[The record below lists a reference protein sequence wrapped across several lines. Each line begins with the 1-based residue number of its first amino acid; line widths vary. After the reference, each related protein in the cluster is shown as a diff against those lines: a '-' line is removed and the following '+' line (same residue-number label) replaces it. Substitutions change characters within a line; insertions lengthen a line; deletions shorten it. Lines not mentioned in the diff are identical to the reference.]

1 MSELDQADAADPH
14 LFIKPR
20 RQLCRIVGDVLY
32 SPEDLSKQRNANEYL
47 TASQIC
53 IPESHSVTDDLYD
66 MDDDVGGSISSDHQQ
81 SDPIGYAEF
90 LLRAL
95 KPPISP
101 RRTSVQITTSNGHR
115 SSSQLN
121 LSVDQSDRE
130 GTSSVSSIE
139 GLESPTIRRPKPR
152 KRNNSMTSEA
162 PLLRHPEGDGPV
174 TILDKVSSN
183 REEIILRL
191 RSVAGHVDDPEAYVL
206 PEVVTS
212 LRTQEIVIHGEQLST
227 PEHTTTLSIDPIS
240 QVYHEL
246 YENVEYSYDFISSM
260 EQLQIFICVQPVYLI
275 ELVLCTTLPYG
286 HSEVIHKLEPI
297 PPHIHINYPLSSQ
310 GESAMDGHGNSPTT
324 VNSLDMYQPVELP
337 EEEFFEEEEVQP
349 LSYDELGN
357 SNCALVQPV
366 DSFSQFEQPSFTD
379 VCQPSSPLQS
389 RTSSPIQS
397 KGAYMVEFHATL
409 TSSRMEEPI
418 VCDSFELLD
427 QLNTLRKQALRMTAE
442 LSPDSSGEPELLSA
456 SCDQFRTFL
465 GQLEAHHFRVHSFPF
480 PCSGQSTNSIQEI
493 RVTMTWQQTLLA
505 TKSWLDAL
513 RKAFACSTGIEKL
526 ITEFQQHLNYAES
539 RIRSVLQTTTHSVL
553 SPATHCEFGGLI
565 WTDKLAEDTSCDDSR
580 EVESLSHVPTA
591 LRLLRVIRFRLS
603 EWYSHLN
610 LLLLTSDTTNVLSAV
625 ATLNSGENSIE
636 LSTTGSLSMSTEWL
650 PKLMQLRSC
659 IGTLFDDAERL
670 LTEWNIRDRRTR
682 SHTGGLG
689 RTAIKVTSPTRRF
702 SRWHN
707 PKMWRGADDRSRLHG
722 LVPAGASV
730 LSTNVNNFTR
740 RPDLDMPEAVN
751 YSDTDDNIEEL
762 VSVTSRSSVSPVSD
776 ASEELLNF
784 DRATDTSWA
793 SEGTARSLAPSD
805 NTSCTL
811 SGTLNTHSHQTTL
824 LNIPQSIDQFSQLH
838 GHTATNQLHLTSSH
852 QEALQ
857 ILHQGTN
864 RSQNEEFCSTPST
877 CKSTPETC
885 TYQQSQTDSHT
896 EESAKLVG
904 KNFSGD
910 KTAVSIIQC
919 SRLHKLQDFTKF
931 YTLKRNVSIFLRK
944 ATGRFLANGYRLW
957 SFRNINRGASNGLD
971 YSDLVQQAGDRTN
984 ATFPVKQYDEIIHSI
999 HSKRDQVVY
1008 DPTGMP
1014 RRAQPIQ
1021 PWLSYF
1027 LRAVLFA
1034 SLLLAV
1040 FCFVIYW
1047 PFGGLPTSHEY
1058 TSCSYRWFSGSWFQ
1072 ESTEVGPTRALSKSW
1087 PHTAPPT

>member
-1 MSELDQADAADPH
+1 MSEPDQADAVDPH

-20 RQLCRIVGDVLY
+20 RQLRRDVGDLLY
-32 SPEDLSKQRNANEYL
+32 SPEDLSKQKNANEYL

-66 MDDDVGGSISSDHQQ
+66 MDDDVSGSTSSDHQQ

-90 LLRAL
+90 LVRAL

-101 RRTSVQITTSNGHR
+101 RRPLVQITTSNGHR

-121 LSVDQSDRE
+121 LSVDQSDRD
-130 GTSSVSSIE
+130 GTSSVSPIS

-152 KRNNSMTSEA
+152 KRNHSMTSEA
-162 PLLRHPEGDGPV
+162 PLLRNPEEDGPL

-183 REEIILRL
+183 IEEITLRL
-191 RSVAGHVDDPEAYVL
+191 GSVARHVDAPEACVL
-206 PEVVTS
+206 PEVVTR
-212 LRTQEIVIHGEQLST
+212 LRTEDIVIHGERLRT
-227 PEHTTTLSIDPIS
+227 PEHTTTLSIDPIP
-240 QVYHEL
+240 QVLHEL
-246 YENVEYSYDFISSM
+246 YETVEYGYDFLSSM
-260 EQLQIFICVQPVYLI
+260 EQLHIFICVQPVYLV
-275 ELVLCTTLPYG
+275 EFVVCTAHPYG
-286 HSEVIHKLEPI
+286 HSKVIHKLEPI
-297 PPHIHINYPLSSQ
+297 PSHTHINHPLFSQ
-310 GESAMDGHGNSPTT
+310 EESAVDRHRNSPTT
-324 VNSLDMYQPVELP
+324 VDSLDMYQPVELP
-337 EEEFFEEEEVQP
+337 EEEFFEEEVQP

-357 SNCALVQPV
+357 SNCAPVQPV
-366 DSFSQFEQPSFTD
+366 NSSSQSEQPSFTD
-379 VCQPSSPLQS
+379 VCQPSGPLQS

-397 KGAYMVEFHATL
+397 KEACLVDLHATL
-409 TSSRMEEPI
+409 TPNRMEKP
-418 VCDSFELLD
+418 VFCVNFELVD

-442 LSPDSSGEPELLSA
+442 LSPNSPGEPELLSA
-456 SCDQFRTFL
+456 SCEQLRTFL
-465 GQLEAHHFRVHSFPF
+465 GQLEAHHFRVHSSPF
-480 PCSGQSTNSIQEI
+480 PCSGHFTNSIQEN
-493 RVTMTWQQTLLA
+493 RVTTAWQQTLLA

-513 RKAFACSTGIEKL
+513 RSAFACSTGIEKL

-539 RIRSVLQTTTHSVL
+539 RIRSVFQTSTHPVL
-553 SPATHCEFGGLI
+553 SSVTHFESNGAI
-565 WTDKLAEDTSCDDSR
+565 WTDELAEDTSCDDSR

-610 LLLLTSDTTNVLSAV
+610 LLLLTSDTTNVLSAI
-625 ATLNSGENSIE
+625 ATLNSKENNTQ
-636 LSTTGSLSMSTEWL
+636 LSASGSLSVSTEWL
-650 PKLMQLRSC
+650 PKLKQLRSR

-670 LTEWNIRDRRTR
+670 LTEWSIRDRRTR

-702 SRWHN
+702 SRWSN
-707 PKMWRGADDRSRLHG
+707 PKVWRGAEDRSRLHG
-722 LVPAGASV
+722 PVLTGASV
-730 LSTNVNNFTR
+730 LSTNVNNSTR
-740 RPDLDMPEAVN
+740 RPDLETPEAVN

-838 GHTATNQLHLTSSH
+838 GPTAINQLHLTSSR
-852 QEALQ
+852 QEAIQ
-857 ILHQGTN
+857 ILHQGAN

-877 CKSTPETC
+877 CKSSPETC

-896 EESAKLVG
+896 EESARPVG

-910 KTAVSIIQC
+910 KTAVSVIQC
-919 SRLHKLQDFTKF
+919 SRLHNLQDFTKF
-931 YTLKRNVSIFLRK
+931 YTLKRKVSIILRK
-944 ATGRFLANGYRLW
+944 ATDRFLANGYRLW
-957 SFRNINRGASNGLD
+957 SFRNINRKASNGLD
-971 YSDLVQQAGDRTN
+971 YSDLGLQAGDRTN
-984 ATFPVKQYDEIIHSI
+984 ATFPAKQYDAIMHSI

-1008 DPTGMP
+1008 DRMGMP

-1021 PWLSYF
+1021 PWLSCF
-1027 LRAVLFA
+1027 LSTVLFA

-1040 FCFVIYW
+1040 FCFIIYW
-1047 PFGGLPTSHEY
+1047 PFGGLPTSHEH
-1058 TSCSYRWFSGSWFQ
+1058 TSCPYRWFSGSWFQ